1 MNTEEGKIMKIVK
14 TGMAGTLESSDVMIT
29 VRKNPGKGNEI
40 HLQSIVEKQFGNQIR
55 KVVKGFLEKF
65 SVEDGLVQI
74 NDRGAL
80 DCTIEARLAAAVYR
94 ASGKT
99 DYDWENI

>member
-1 MNTEEGKIMKIVK
+1 MKIVK

-29 VRKNPGKGNEI
+29 VRSNSGKGIEI
-40 HLQSIVEKQFGNQIR
+40 HLQSIVEKQFGKQIK
-55 KVVKGFLEKF
+55 KVVSDFLKKF
-65 SVEDGLVQI
+65 SIEDGLIQI

>member
-1 MNTEEGKIMKIVK
+1 MKIVK
-14 TGMAGTLESSDVMIT
+14 TGMAGTLESSDVMVT
-29 VRKNPGKGNEI
+29 VRNNSGKGLEI
-40 HLQSIVEKQFGNQIR
+40 HLQSIVEKQFGKQIR
-55 KVVKGFLEKF
+55 KVAESFLKKF
-65 SVEDGLVQI
+65 SIEDGLIQI

-99 DYDWENI
+99 DYDWEKL

>member
-1 MNTEEGKIMKIVK
+1 MKIVK

-29 VRKNPGKGNEI
+29 VRDNNGKGIEI

-55 KVVKGFLEKF
+55 KVVQNFLERF
-65 SVEDGLVQI
+65 SVEEGLIQI

-94 ASGKT
+94 AAGKS
-99 DYDWENI
+99 DYDWENL

>member
-1 MNTEEGKIMKIVK
+1 MKIVK

-29 VRKNPGKGNEI
+29 VRSNSGNGIEI
-40 HLQSIVEKQFGNQIR
+40 HLQSIVEKQFGKQIK
-55 KVVKGFLEKF
+55 KVVSDFLKKF
-65 SVEDGLVQI
+65 SIEDGLIQI